1 MGKYA
6 LAWLA
11 FVMFANDTGAAEY
24 LSDANYFG
32 AFTTENQAGNSGC
45 ASLDAKAVT
54 AGMPVNIVVLSK
66 PQRLLQGTVRAEAS
80 TGCTRYFQASESAAF
95 YEVGIAG
102 GKFEPHE
109 IGILVLPG
117 ATLTKIKGGDVIAQF
132 GQKQYRFFE
141 CASSEGIHIGVR
153 FANGKRQIAWHDYI
167 YVGIDVEPTCSKSDY
182 VGIDMLGKAFRRGP
196 GIHTR

>member
-6 LAWLA
+6 VAWLA
-11 FVMFANDTGAAEY
+11 LVMFTNNAGAAEY

-45 ASLDAKAVT
+45 ASLDAKVVT

-66 PQRLLQGTVRAEAS
+66 PQRLLQGTVRAEVS
-80 TGCTRYFQASESAAF
+80 TGCSRYFQASESAAF
-95 YEVGIAG
+95 YEVGIAT

-117 ATLTKIKGGDVIAQF
+117 PTLTNVKGGNVTAQF
-132 GQKQYRFFE
+132 GQKHYRFFE

-153 FANGKRQIAWHDYI
+153 SATGERRIAWHDYI
-167 YVGIDVEPTCSKSDY
+167 YVGIDVEPTCQRTDY
-182 VGIDMLGKAFRRGP
+182 AGIEMLGKAFRRGL
-196 GIHTR
+196 GTRTR